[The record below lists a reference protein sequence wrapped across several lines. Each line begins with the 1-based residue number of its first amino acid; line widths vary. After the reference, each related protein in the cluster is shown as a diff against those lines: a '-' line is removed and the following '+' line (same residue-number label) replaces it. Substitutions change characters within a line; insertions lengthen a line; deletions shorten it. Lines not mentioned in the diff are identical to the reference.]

1 MKLVPLFLAAL
12 ALAASAPPAHAAE
25 LRPGDPL
32 PELAGELLTGEAAS
46 LPAAAR
52 GRVALLLMGFSD
64 ASRFPVEA
72 WGARFREAFA
82 GDSTVTF
89 YEVPMMSGLP
99 VRLARPFINR
109 GMRGGTPPALHGNV
123 MTVWNHTA
131 AWRRRLGVDDRDLA
145 HLVLLARDGT
155 VAWIGAGAR
164 DLAGFDG
171 LVARAR
177 ALAARR

>member
-1 MKLVPLFLAAL
+1 MKPIPFLLAAL
-12 ALAASAPPAHAAE
+12 VLAAPAGSAGAAE

-32 PELAGELLTGEAAS
+32 PELAGELLTGESAS

-52 GRVALLLMGFSD
+52 GRVALLLLGFSY

-82 GDSTVTF
+82 DDSTVTF
-89 YEVPMMSGLP
+89 YEVPMMSGLSA
-99 VRLARPFINR
+99 RLAKPFIDR

-123 MTVWNHTA
+123 MTVWSHTG

-145 HLVLLARDGT
+145 YLVLLARDGT
-155 VAWIGAGAR
+155 VAWTGTGTR
-164 DLAGFDG
+164 DLAGLDEV
-171 LVARAR
+171 VARAR
-177 ALAARR
+177 ALAVQR